1 MYTTRKYIQLCE
13 VVFLKEREMDSKN
26 EGKIISN
33 FSKDQG
39 P

>member
-26 EGKIISN
+26 KGKIVSN
-33 FSKDQG
+33 FSKNWG
-39 P
+39 L